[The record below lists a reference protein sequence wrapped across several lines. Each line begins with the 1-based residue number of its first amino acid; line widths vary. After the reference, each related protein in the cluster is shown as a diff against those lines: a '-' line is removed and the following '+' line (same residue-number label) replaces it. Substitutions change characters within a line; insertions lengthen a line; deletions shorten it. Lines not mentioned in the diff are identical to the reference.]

1 MTSVN
6 SVVAMITDLNMQKVF
21 IMLISFLAAASM
33 VAAQQVAGTAQT
45 LAAASMVVDTAQT
58 VDAEPKMTL
67 KDCMAYA
74 ISNSTKMRI
83 QQAANGDARIDR
95 RDAIL
100 MAFTPQITSQT
111 YAYYNFG
118 RSIDPQTNTY
128 FNTTSFYNGYQVQAG
143 FDLFN
148 GFQAVSNIKISK
160 TALQMGVTQEKQVE
174 ADICLSVMEAYYNV
188 VYFTKLQRLFEEQ
201 VQTAKSSL
209 KLAKRQEELGQKG
222 HADVVQMEADL
233 ADREYDLVNNR
244 SQLNTQLLNL
254 RDLMYW
260 PLDSV
265 LNIET
270 DIEDAGNS
278 LPSGDVN
285 SVADYA
291 LSNNPGVQIAGWKLL
306 NAERALNTAKW
317 QLMPKLSLYA
327 GWDTRYYSYKGSS
340 TDPFHSQFKNN
351 AGEYVQ
357 LSLTLPIFN
366 RLSKYS
372 TIARKKHAVATASA
386 EYDQKRH
393 DVDAEVRKAF
403 QDSDDALAAWQ
414 QASRKEE
421 VQDEAYR
428 LNSRKLEQGLISPI
442 EYRTATDNYLKAKA
456 DKYNSLYK
464 YLIKQSVV
472 RYYGGEEYINQF

>member
-21 IMLISFLAAASM
+21 IMLISFFAAASM

-45 LAAASMVVDTAQT
+45 FAAASMVADTVQA

-74 ISNSTKMRI
+74 ISNSTKVRI

-306 NAERALNTAKW
+306 NAE
-317 QLMPKLSLYA
+317 
-327 GWDTRYYSYKGSS
+327 
-340 TDPFHSQFKNN
+340 
-351 AGEYVQ
+351 
-357 LSLTLPIFN
+357 
-366 RLSKYS
+366 
-372 TIARKKHAVATASA
+372 
-386 EYDQKRH
+386 
-393 DVDAEVRKAF
+393 
-403 QDSDDALAAWQ
+403 
-414 QASRKEE
+414 
-421 VQDEAYR
+421 
-428 LNSRKLEQGLISPI
+428 
-442 EYRTATDNYLKAKA
+442 
-456 DKYNSLYK
+456 
-464 YLIKQSVV
+464 
-472 RYYGGEEYINQF
+472 